1 MPVSIKLPLS
11 IAMSLILFSLLGCGE
26 KTVVGDNVSKLEESQ
41 NCIDC
46 HGAVSKVTGKS
57 IAEEWLVS
65 SHNTNNAASCA
76 DCHEPHQS
84 HPAAGNCN
92 RCHGGS
98 PIVGS
103 DVTVTENCSKCHA
116 KGGGYGLSIHN
127 GETRNTPTSHFS
139 NTSSSY
145 VSSKNV
151 GKCRTCHN
159 PHDTSSNMPTLRA
172 WARSGHGAT
181 AAPPWNY
188 YDFKNVLF
196 GNTAFDCNRCHTT
209 TGFIKYI
216 TTGDTTAWGSTS
228 DKTKEMLGCNAC
240 HIDYSFALRSTN
252 PAKGKY
258 TGGEVTYPDVGTS
271 NLCLNCHVGRESG
284 NTIKNIQRN
293 YTSAGFV
300 NSHYLT
306 AGGIVFGEIAYEYAG
321 RDYTDPVGYKHRYI
335 GTSDSR
341 GKNTLGN
348 PVVAVNSG
356 PCVGCH
362 LANKTQPGEK
372 HTFKPYIIVAGAS
385 KEAATPLSP
394 TCAGCHTNPDRTL
407 LEVTWKPRYQKAL
420 LSLKYFLETNQY
432 RKLYFSSRNPYFFR
446 DSDGDGVLSVSEV
459 VGSNVQKKWH
469 SVGGPEA
476 DEAVTGKNNMGAAFN
491 YNLLIHD
498 RGGVAHNRYYT
509 RRLIYDAI
517 DWLDDNI
524 MNYSVGTSLSA
535 LSGTG
540 STVFKDESLTYLI
553 NTKKDSTGATIKDPS
568 GVPIL
573 NIGPN
578 QLERY

>member
-1 MPVSIKLPLS
+1 MFSYQKTLIVFLVLS
-11 IAMSLILFSLLGCGE
+11 MAAALSGCGE
-26 KTVVGDNVSKLEESQ
+26 KTVTASSSTRAEASES
-41 NCIDC
+41 CLGC
-46 HGAVSKVTGKS
+46 HESARSKVTTKLIG
-57 IAEEWLVS
+57 EEWQLS
-65 SHNTNNAASCA
+65 SHNLKNGAGCA
-76 DCHEPHQS
+76 DCHEPDPG
-84 HPAAGNCN
+84 HPASCN
-92 RCHGGS
+92 LCHGGRPS
-98 PIVGS
+98 GS
-103 DVTVTENCSKCHA
+103 SMGSAVHNPDESGKCAKCHTA
-116 KGGGYGLSIHN
+116 RAGFGLSTHN
-127 GETRNTPTSHFS
+127 GKTRNTLTSHFS

-145 VSSKNV
+145 VSSRNV

-188 YDFKNVLF
+188 YDFKNVLY
-196 GNTAFDCNRCHTT
+196 GNPAYDCNRCHTT

-216 TTGDTTAWGSTS
+216 TTGDATPWGSTS

-240 HIDYSFALRSTN
+240 HIDYSFALRPAN
-252 PAKGKY
+252 PAHGKY

-306 AGGIVFGEIAYEYAG
+306 AGGIIFGEIGYEYAG
-321 RDYTDPVGYKHRYI
+321 RDYADPAGYKHRYI

-341 GKNTLGN
+341 GNS
-348 PVVAVNSG
+348 VVAGNSG

-394 TCAGCHTNPDRTL
+394 TCVGCHTSNPDRTF
-407 LEVTWKPRYQKAL
+407 LEVTWKPRYQATL

-432 RKLYFSSRNPYFFR
+432 RKLYFNASNPYFFL
-446 DSDGDGVLSVSEV
+446 DSNGDGVLSASEA

-469 SVGGPEA
+469 SVGGPEV
-476 DEAVTGKNNMGAAFN
+476 DLVVTGKNNMGAAFN

-524 MNYSVGTSLSA
+524 MNYSVGTTLN
-535 LSGTG
+535 LLPGTG
-540 STVFKDESLTYLI
+540 NTGFKDEAMAYLI
-553 NTKKDSTGATIKDPS
+553 KTTKDPVT
-568 GVPIL
+568 GNTTY
-573 NIGPN
+573 NIGLN
-578 QLERY
+578 ESERY

>member
-1 MPVSIKLPLS
+1 MGLTTKFSSFFMVVFLAIAVS
-11 IAMSLILFSLLGCGE
+11 GCGE
-26 KTVVGDNVSKLEESQ
+26 KTVVGANASKLEESQ
-41 NCIDC
+41 GCFYC
-46 HGAVSKVTGKS
+46 HESVSAVTGKS
-57 IAEEWLVS
+57 AVDEWLVS
-65 SHNTNNAASCA
+65 THNTNNGASCA
-76 DCHEPHQS
+76 DCHKPHQN
-84 HPAAGNCN
+84 HPYPGECN
-92 RCHGGS
+92 LCHGGATV
-98 PIVGS
+98 VGP
-103 DVTVTENCSKCHA
+103 DVTVVEKCDKCHTA
-116 KGGGYGLSIHN
+116 RAGFGLSTHN
-127 GETRNTPTSHFS
+127 GSTRNTLTSHFS

-151 GKCRTCHN
+151 GKCRNCHN

-188 YDFKNVLF
+188 YDFKNVLY
-196 GNTAFDCNRCHTT
+196 GNPAYDCNRCHTT

-216 TTGDTTAWGSTS
+216 TTGDASPWGSTS

-240 HIDYSFALRSTN
+240 HIDYSFALRPAN

-258 TGGEVTYPDVGTS
+258 TGGEVTYPDVGVS

-293 YTSAGFV
+293 YTSAGFI

-306 AGGIVFGEIAYEYAG
+306 AGGIVFGEIGYEYAG
-321 RDYTDPVGYKHRYI
+321 RDYSDPAGYKHRYI

-341 GKNTLGN
+341 GNS
-348 PVVAVNSG
+348 VVAGNSG

-372 HTFKPYIIVAGAS
+372 HTFKPYIVAGTS
-385 KEAATPLSP
+385 LSP
-394 TCAGCHTNPDRTL
+394 TCVGCHTTNPDRTF
-407 LEVTWKPRYQKAL
+407 LEVTWKPRYQATL

-432 RKLYFSSRNPYFFR
+432 RKLYFNASNPYFFL
-446 DSDGDGVLSVSEV
+446 DSDGDGVLSASEA

-469 SVGGPEA
+469 SVGGPET
-476 DEAVTGKNNMGAAFN
+476 DQVVTGKNNMGAAFN

-524 MNYSVGTSLSA
+524 MNYSVGTTLN
-535 LSGTG
+535 LLPGTG
-540 STVFKDESLTYLI
+540 NTAFKDEATAYLI
-553 NTKKDSTGATIKDPS
+553 KTTKDPVT
-568 GVPIL
+568 GNITY
-573 NIGPN
+573 NIGLN
-578 QLERY
+578 ELERY